1 MTTVVPSSHAVSR
14 SLELL
19 SCAKTALKIAQNHD
33 ESQHAI
39 SPTQLSLYDT
49 DNKPSD
55 SHVSLVLEDGLHL
68 LRQLQTCLE
77 TLSSLVKRR
86 GHTNDPT
93 LEMQRQ
99 LDDFEQ
105 AARELSEI
113 RILPIPLVSKQ
124 QARHYQLVSAWLDAA
139 ATVYTRQLKQ
149 VMKLRAQVLADL
161 AISRRQLLQQNS
173 TNTTTTTTTT
183 RRKRGG
189 LYTKSAMNSPLFT
202 AVSNHTTTTTTT
214 TAPSSSSSSNGG
226 TRPTVANA
234 SHAAPTRQ
242 LSAPC
247 SFPTSTSSNSSSSTV
262 GYGGTASSN
271 GGYYASSYGGGAS
284 YGGGTST
291 TLTGMRQRKAT
302 TATTTQNDN
311 NNNTDYDMQVQLQE
325 QQQRRDTRNRL
336 QHARQAESTLA
347 ELGTLFGKM
356 SSLISQ
362 QGEVLEKVED
372 DVEAALLDVSA
383 GESEIQTLYT
393 IKKGNR
399 GLILKV
405 FGILIFLIIF
415 MRFY

>member
-33 ESQHAI
+33 ESHQHAI

-68 LRQLQTCLE
+68 LRQLKTCLE

-113 RILPIPLVSKQ
+113 RVLPIPLVSKQ

-173 TNTTTTTTTT
+173 TTTTTT
-183 RRKRGG
+183 RRKQGG
-189 LYTKSAMNSPLFT
+189 FYTKSAMNSPLFT
-202 AVSNHTTTTTTT
+202 AVSNHPTTTTTTT
-214 TAPSSSSSSNGG
+214 TAPSSASSNGG

-234 SHAAPTRQ
+234 SHAAPARQ

-247 SFPTSTSSNSSSSTV
+247 SFPTSASSNSNSSTV
-262 GYGGTASSN
+262 GYGGTANGN
-271 GGYYASSYGGGAS
+271 GGYYASSYGGVAS

-291 TLTGMRQRKAT
+291 ALTGMRQRKAT
-302 TATTTQNDN
+302 TATNTTQN